1 MSNNTWNFDYHV
13 DGNKNMTKCTL
24 REKVKNK
31 PSTNVNK
38 INLSGYMPSSVTAK
52 LMPGSKNN
60 KTAASKQK
68 RSDDVS

>member
-38 INLSGYMPSSVTAK
+38 INLSGY
-52 LMPGSKNN
+52 KNLSMLHILN
-60 KTAASKQK
+60 
-68 RSDDVS
+68 